1 VAATETKIHPTTGE
15 VLRRDTRPQTVRYG
29 AVSRVVQV
37 AGWYPEGNGD
47 SIHSGEEVELL
58 NRVYVQL
65 RGAHN
70 QRRGCRTDRV

>member
-1 VAATETKIHPTTGE
+1 VDAAETRIHPQTGE

-37 AGWYPEGNGD
+37 AGWYPAGAGD
-47 SIHSGEEVELL
+47 SIHSGTELELL
-58 NRVYVQL
+58 NKVFVQL

-70 QRRGCRTDRV
+70 QRRSGRG